1 MSACIPCSRNRE
13 AAVLSPLLRR
23 EWRREGR
30 GWSSVSLGCSSFVAQ
45 GLNWSSNA
53 FWKHP
58 ALLRHTG
65 TKIKQMEAMGFPEEG
80 MWPGDVCLSVG
91 ISGRAGAW
99 ASLLRF
105 LTQHLNYRNTVGFF
119 FVIQQLHLKLC
130 YELHRSNQSSFLLW
144 SNFQLCHNNEA
155 HCQELWRE
163 EEKRLEL
170 L

>member
-23 EWRREGR
+23 EWRREGW

-65 TKIKQMEAMGFPEEG
+65 TKTKEMEAMGFPEEG
-80 MWPGDVCLSVG
+80 MWPEDVCLSVR
-91 ISGRAGAW
+91 ICGRAGAW
-99 ASLLRF
+99 ALLLRF

-119 FVIQQLHLKLC
+119 LSFSSYIWSCAMSFTEVIKAPFFYDLIFSCATTTRLTAKNC
-130 YELHRSNQSSFLLW
+130 G
-144 SNFQLCHNNEA
+144 
-155 HCQELWRE
+155 
-163 EEKRLEL
+163 EKRKKD
-170 L
+170 